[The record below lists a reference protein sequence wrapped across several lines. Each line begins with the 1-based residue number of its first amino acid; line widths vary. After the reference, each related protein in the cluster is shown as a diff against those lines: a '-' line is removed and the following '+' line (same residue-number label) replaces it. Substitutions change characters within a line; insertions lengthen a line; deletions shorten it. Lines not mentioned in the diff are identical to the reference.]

1 MSNTTHPKSTAMLYR
16 AKDYEGM
23 TVDQLAAVIRLDW
36 TKLNYAARPYLD
48 AMDSLT
54 KISDNYHF
62 DSGRSVVSYFLANAS
77 TWRGETA
84 RNVKAE
90 LKTRLK

>member
-1 MSNTTHPKSTAMLYR
+1 MSNIYTKQ
-16 AKDYEGM
+16 DYKEM

-36 TKLNYAARPYLD
+36 TKLNFAARPYLD
-48 AMDSLT
+48 AMDSL
-54 KISDNYHF
+54 KKVSDNYHF
-62 DSGRSVVSYFLANAS
+62 DSGRSVVSYFLANSS

-90 LKTRLK
+90 LKQRLK

>member
-1 MSNTTHPKSTAMLYR
+1 MWYTHYVMSNEYTKIEY
-16 AKDYEGM
+16 KEM

-48 AMDSLT
+48 AMDSLN

>member
-1 MSNTTHPKSTAMLYR
+1 MSNIYTKIEY
-16 AKDYEGM
+16 KEM

-48 AMDSLT
+48 AMDTLE
-54 KISDNYHF
+54 KVSDNYHF

-84 RNVKAE
+84 RNIKTE
-90 LKTRLK
+90 LKQRIK

>member
-1 MSNTTHPKSTAMLYR
+1 MSNTYTKQ
-16 AKDYEGM
+16 DYKEM

-36 TKLNYAARPYLD
+36 TKLNFAARPYLD
-48 AMDSLT
+48 AMDTL
-54 KISDNYHF
+54 KDISDNYHL

-90 LKTRLK
+90 LKKRVK